1 MQGPAWDLVGTD
13 GMAGTAGGRSTDGIA
28 GMGAGAATRTRAGAA
43 ATGAAAGQRLTL
55 NNLPI

>member
-1 MQGPAWDLVGTD
+1 
-13 GMAGTAGGRSTDGIA
+13 MAGTAGGRSTDGIA